1 MTKVAFSFVLTTL
14 AGASTML
21 GTIPIFFHQKNEEGM
36 IAGSLAFAAGVMFCV
51 SVTDLLPEAI
61 LMLEKSCSGMMTII
75 LTFVFLLIGM
85 FFSLV
90 IDRVMPT
97 RTQNGLYKIG
107 IISMIAIILHNL
119 PEGIATFISTTRD
132 TSLGISLAMAIAFHN
147 IPEGISISVPLYY
160 ATNRKGRALLYT
172 FISALSEPLGAVLT
186 YFFLLPFI
194 TDMILGLLFAFI
206 AGIMIYISWVELLPT
221 SLSYQNSS
229 LTRNFF
235 VIGILFMLVKF
246 FI

>member
-1 MTKVAFSFVLTTL
+1 MAFSFVLTTL